1 MKSTLLIETN
11 EDIKS
16 LLNLYNPHLQ
26 AWEFIYFWEN
36 RIYCN
41 DIKDYFN
48 IYYERLEI
56 TFHKYDNTMT
66 FTSSELNNLK
76 KVRKALKYF
85 NDYYVDNLQIK

>member
-26 AWEFIYFWEN
+26 AWEFTSFWEN

-76 KVRKALKYF
+76 KVRKSLKYF